1 MLKNVLDQLLKVF
14 IFRGCKCENDI
25 YFPVFPGSLS
35 TTVTTEYIFVFSF
48 PSCVDYPQDT
58 AD

>member
-1 MLKNVLDQLLKVF
+1 MLKNALDQLLKVF

-48 PSCVDYPQDT
+48 PSCVDYP
-58 AD
+58 